1 MVASIFFFIHT
12 YSFQESLGYQ
22 ETGPGFW
29 PRLILA
35 GMMIITAIILVRAV
49 IETKKD
55 GLAAGSPRSSK
66 AFILMI
72 GLLVLYIVAIH
83 VIGFLPASFLM
94 LISFIRLLGEKNKP
108 VILGAS
114 FGLVA
119 AIYII
124 FAKIMVSPLPRGVSV
139 FKQLSY
145 FLY

>member
-1 MVASIFFFIHT
+1 MMASIFFFFHT

-35 GMMIITAIILVRAV
+35 AMMIITAIILVRAL
-49 IETKKD
+49 IEAKKS
-55 GLAAGSPRSSK
+55 GHTAPPRSNK
-66 AFILMI
+66 AFMLMI
-72 GLLVLYIVAIH
+72 GLLIAYILAIH
-83 VIGFLPASFLM
+83 VIGFLPASLLM
-94 LISFIRLLGEKNKP
+94 LIGFIRLLGEKNKL

-119 AIYII
+119 AIYLI

-139 FKQLSY
+139 FKALSY

>member
-1 MVASIFFFIHT
+1 MIASIFFFFHT
-12 YSFQESLGYQ
+12 YTFQESLGYQ

-29 PRLILA
+29 PRLILV
-35 GMMIITAIILVRAV
+35 GMVIITAIILARAFM
-49 IETKKD
+49 EAKRK
-55 GLAAGSPRSSK
+55 GKSAPPRSNK

-72 GLLVLYIVAIH
+72 GLLMVYILAIH
-83 VIGFLPASFLM
+83 VIGFLPASLLM
-94 LISFIRLLGEKNKP
+94 LIGFIRLLGEQNKL

-119 AIYII
+119 AIYLI

-139 FKQLSY
+139 FKELSY